1 MKNERAKVIVRGAV
15 QGVGFRPFVF
25 RLATDLNLYGT
36 VLNSPQGVFIEI
48 EGPRYSLDEFIQRLE
63 KEKPPCAIIQS
74 LEFSFLAATGYD
86 RFDILESDRSGDKS
100 AFILPDIAPCPD
112 CLSEI
117 FDSQNRRYLYPF
129 TNCTNCG
136 PRFSIIESLPYDR
149 ANTSMKKF
157 AMCSDCQKEYQ
168 NPRDRRFH
176 AQPIACP
183 RCGPALEL
191 WDHAGNVLGSGHE
204 ALLAAAQALRDGR
217 ILALKGIGG
226 FQLLADARNESAVQ
240 TLRLRKQREEKPFA
254 LMFSTLDKLS
264 QECEVNNF
272 EERLLK
278 SPEAPIVLLRKKT
291 ALKASMISD
300 TVAPRNPHLGVM
312 LPSSPL
318 HHILLHELNF
328 PIVATSG
335 NLSGEPICIDEDEA
349 VSRLAG
355 IADLFLV
362 HDRAILRHLDDS
374 IARIILNGEQILRRA
389 RGYAPLPLQFKS
401 GMPESKVVLAAGAH
415 LKNTVALAVGE
426 QIFLSQHIGDL
437 ETQAACAA
445 FERTITDFETL
456 YEVNPDVVA
465 FDMHPEYL
473 SSKFAQKKDAEL
485 FPIQHHLAHV
495 LACAAENEIQSPLLG
510 VAWDGTGFGI
520 DGKIWGG
527 EFMLVNEKTF
537 ERVAHFREF
546 PLPGGEAAIRQ
557 PRRAA
562 LGLLWELYGEDLFD
576 RGVFGWWNPFSAS
589 ELLALRQ
596 ILSRKM
602 NSPLTSSAGRLFDV
616 VASLTGLCQKNTFEG
631 QAAMELEFAASLDVE
646 SNYPIDLSDT
656 TPMVIDWEP
665 MIHNILQDIESS
677 IPTAVI
683 AAKFHNTLSEIIV
696 GVAKAFG
703 EKRIAIS
710 GGCFQN
716 KFLLECSILKL
727 RKAGYAPWWP
737 QRVPTNDGGIAV
749 GQAVAAARRIRPAP
763 LSPEYDE
770 HELSQHFQ
778 PQLSMSKY

>member
-1 MKNERAKVIVRGAV
+1 MKNERAKIIVRGAV

-25 RLATDLNLYGT
+25 RLATDLNLFGT

-48 EGPRYSLDEFIQRLE
+48 EGPRYSLDEFIQRLQR
-63 KEKPPCAIIQS
+63 EKPPCAIIQS

-86 RFDILESDRSGDKS
+86 RFDILESGRSGDKR

-112 CLSEI
+112 CLSEV
-117 FDSQNRRYLYPF
+117 FDPKNRRHLYPF

-157 AMCSDCQKEYQ
+157 AMCSDCEKEYE

-183 RCGPALEL
+183 RCGPHLEL
-191 WDHAGNVLGSGHE
+191 WDHAGNVLASGHYVVLV
-204 ALLAAAQALRDGR
+204 ASQAMRDGK

-226 FQLLADARNESAVQ
+226 FQLLADARNEWAVQ
-240 TLRLRKQREEKPFA
+240 MLRLRKHREQKPFA
-254 LMFSTLDKLS
+254 LMFSTLDELGR
-264 QECEVNNF
+264 ECEIGKF

-278 SPEAPIVLLRKKT
+278 SPEAPIVLLRRQSGLEPSRI
-291 ALKASMISD
+291 ADS
-300 TVAPRNPHLGVM
+300 VAPRNPHLGVM

-318 HHILLHELNF
+318 HHILLRELNF
-328 PIVATSG
+328 PVVATSG
-335 NLSGEPICIDEDEA
+335 NISGEPICIDENEA
-349 VSRLAG
+349 LSRLAG

-362 HDRAILRHLDDS
+362 HDRPIIRHLDDS
-374 IARIILNGEQILRRA
+374 VARIILNGEQILRRA

-401 GMPESKVVLAAGAH
+401 GRPGSKVILAAGAH
-415 LKNTVALAVGE
+415 LKNTIALAVGE

-437 ETQAACAA
+437 ETQPAYAA
-445 FERTITDFETL
+445 FERTIRDFETL
-456 YEVNPDVVA
+456 YEVKPDVVA

-473 SSKFAQKKDAEL
+473 SSKFARNKDAEL

-495 LACAAENEIQSPLLG
+495 LACVAENEIPSPLLG

-527 EFMLVNEKTF
+527 EFLLVGEKTF

-546 PLPGGEAAIRQ
+546 PLPGGEAAVRQ

-562 LGLLWELYGEDLFD
+562 LGLLWELYGEELFD
-576 RGVFGWWNPFSAS
+576 RKVFGWWNPFSPS
-589 ELLALRQ
+589 EVLALRQ
-596 ILSRKM
+596 VLSRRL
-602 NSPLTSSAGRLFDV
+602 NSPLTSSVGRLFDA

-631 QAAMELEFAASLDVE
+631 QAAMELEFAASIDLE
-646 SNYPIDLSDT
+646 CHYPFDLSDSI
-656 TPMVIDWEP
+656 PVVIDWEP
-665 MIHNILQDIESS
+665 MILNILEDIESS
-677 IPTAVI
+677 IPTAMI
-683 AAKFHNTLSEIIV
+683 AAKLHNTLAGIIV
-696 GVAKAFG
+696 SVAKAFG
-703 EKRIAIS
+703 EKRIALC

-716 KFLLECSILKL
+716 KFLLERSILKL
-727 RKAGYAPWWP
+727 RKAGYEPWWP
-737 QRVPTNDGGIAV
+737 QRVPTNDGGIAF
-749 GQAVAAARRIRPAP
+749 GQAVAAARQIRLEPS
-763 LSPEYDE
+763 SPEYE
-770 HELSQHFQ
+770 GQQMPRHFQ
-778 PQLSMSKY
+778 PQLSMAK